1 MNSRW
6 YLLMFNRSNKIDE
19 YIEDAELPELEE
31 ASKFDEVKKE
41 INDFYIKY
49 LSQNILVIFFEIYGL
64 GAFVLHCGVIL
75 FYVAFMI
82 FVSETFDLSYFITLI
97 LVGVVITIGSLL
109 ILKEYHLKLSNY
121 FEDKFAF
128 SLRMISRNLLSGKTI
143 ISAIESASRH
153 TVGKIQIEFERIIKQ
168 VHAGNTLEEAL
179 IAGEKIY
186 PYKGYAVFS
195 ANVQMSLK
203 RGGSIKDSL
212 NELAQDL
219 VASQV
224 IRKKTLALTS
234 ESRGAAKILVVLP
247 FLMLF
252 VLKSFAVENYEYLI
266 SEQYGKYI
274 LIYVV
279 TSVSIGFV
287 LIKRMIDSVAL

>member
-1 MNSRW
+1 MNSHW
-6 YLLMFNRSNKIDE
+6 CSPMFKRRNKIDE
-19 YIEDAELPELEE
+19 YIEDIELPELDEV
-31 ASKFDEVKKE
+31 SKLDQVKKE
-41 INDFYIKY
+41 INDFYVTY
-49 LSQNILVIFFEIYGL
+49 LSQNILVIFFEIYGV
-64 GAFVLHCGVIL
+64 GTFVLHCGVIL

-82 FVSETFDLSYFITLI
+82 FVSEAFDLSYFITMVLSG
-97 LVGVVITIGSLL
+97 GVIAIGSLL

-153 TVGKIQIEFERIIKQ
+153 TVGKIRLEFERIIKQ

-179 IAGEKIY
+179 ITGEKLY

-252 VLKSFAVENYEYLI
+252 VLKSFAVENFDYLVG
-266 SEQYGKYI
+266 EQYGKYI

-279 TSVSIGFV
+279 TSVSIGFI

>member
-1 MNSRW
+1 
-6 YLLMFNRSNKIDE
+6 MFNRSNKIDE

-153 TVGKIQIEFERIIKQ
+153 TVGKIRIEFERIIKQ

-274 LIYVV
+274 LI
-279 TSVSIGFV
+279 
-287 LIKRMIDSVAL
+287 

>member
-1 MNSRW
+1 
-6 YLLMFNRSNKIDE
+6 MFNKRRIDD
-19 YIEDAELPELEE
+19 YIEDAELPELNETT
-31 ASKFDEVKKE
+31 KLDEVKKE
-41 INDFYIKY
+41 IQEFYVKY
-49 LSQNILVIFFEIYGL
+49 LSQNILVIFFDIYGM
-64 GAFVLHCGVIL
+64 GSFVLHCGVIL
-75 FYVAFMI
+75 FYIGFVIFASNAF
-82 FVSETFDLSYFITLI
+82 VLPYFFTVCLI
-97 LVGVVITIGSLL
+97 SVVIFLGGLF
-109 ILKEYHLKLSNY
+109 ILKEYRQKLSDY
-121 FEDKFAF
+121 FEDKFSF
-128 SLRMISRNLLSGKTI
+128 SLRMISRNLLTGKTI
-143 ISAIESASRH
+143 ISSIESASRH
-153 TVGKIQIEFERIIKQ
+153 TVGKIRIEFERIIKQ

-179 IAGEKIY
+179 ITGEKLY

-234 ESRGAAKILVVLP
+234 ESRGAAKILVLLP

-252 VLKSFAVENYEYLI
+252 VLKSFAVENYQYLFH
-266 SEQYGKYI
+266 EQYGNYI

-279 TSVSIGFV
+279 FSVSIGFV
-287 LIKRMIDSVAL
+287 LIKRMIDSVTL